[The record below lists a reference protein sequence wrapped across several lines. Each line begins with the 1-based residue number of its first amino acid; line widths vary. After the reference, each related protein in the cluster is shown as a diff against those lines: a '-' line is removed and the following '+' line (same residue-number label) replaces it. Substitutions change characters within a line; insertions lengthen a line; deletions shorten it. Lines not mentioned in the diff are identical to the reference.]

1 MKKTIRNVFSIILA
15 FLLIFTVIIP
25 HKLFALGDNSLEFE
39 IKNYDMVS
47 VDKDG
52 KSVGIKLQYWKLDE
66 KEFSNLKRKDI
77 EKKLFGLSNQELDE
91 KFGKST
97 ETETFNK
104 ETFKLDNLENGIYYF
119 REVEDGNKPFIMI
132 PFVYPL
138 PFDVKD
144 GEIFYNI
151 DGVKKGKVDP
161 KFTEIE
167 YGEEYGDVKLVKKS
181 DDGKT
186 LKGVG
191 FKLFSISENGEQSV
205 PLNDAGNYSPQGQK
219 DKVLFTDEK
228 GEIVVSGLPV
238 ANYIFREVKEL
249 EGYSIVKKDNKFEIK
264 ANTLTELEVIN
275 KKVPGKIGGFK
286 FLKISNDKAKT
297 PLEGAQFKV
306 TKKVNDKYENVLK
319 DGKIYYVE
327 SDKNGEFQVENLPY
341 GVYYLWE
348 TKAPKDHVQ
357 LNSYIKFE
365 VGMDSTQ
372 KVLVVKNNKKPP
384 IDIPKTGDMM
394 VIALLAFSAIIFG
407 VGYKLSKDSKKQV

>member
-1 MKKTIRNVFSIILA
+1 M
-15 FLLIFTVIIP
+15 
-25 HKLFALGDNSLEFE
+25 
-39 IKNYDMVS
+39 
-47 VDKDG
+47 
-52 KSVGIKLQYWKLDE
+52 
-66 KEFSNLKRKDI
+66 
-77 EKKLFGLSNQELDE
+77 
-91 KFGKST
+91 
-97 ETETFNK
+97 
-104 ETFKLDNLENGIYYF
+104 DNLEKGIYYF

-151 DGVKKGKVDP
+151 DGMKKGKVDP

-205 PLNDAGNYSPQGQK
+205 RLNDAGNYSPQGQK

-228 GEIVVSGLPV
+228 GEIIVSGLPV
-238 ANYIFREVKEL
+238 GNYIFREVKEL

-275 KKVPGKIGGFK
+275 KKVPGKTGGFK
-286 FLKISNDKAKT
+286 FLKISNDKEKT